1 MEHKTD
7 MIITK
12 YKKMI
17 MAENE
22 TDISITI
29 IDKYNTLIMTEHR
42 TDMNLTKIG
51 RYKKKKV
58 NITSTAEYKT
68 NMNITEKLSSTFT
81 MEH

>member
-22 TDISITI
+22 TDINITI

-51 RYKKKKV
+51 RYKKKKGEQHFYHRIQ
-58 NITSTAEYKT
+58 N
-68 NMNITEKLSSTFT
+68 
-81 MEH
+81 

>member
-1 MEHKTD
+1 
-7 MIITK
+7 
-12 YKKMI
+12 

-22 TDISITI
+22 TDINITI

-51 RYKKKKV
+51 RYKKKKKV
-58 NITSTAEYKT
+58 NSTSTAEYKT